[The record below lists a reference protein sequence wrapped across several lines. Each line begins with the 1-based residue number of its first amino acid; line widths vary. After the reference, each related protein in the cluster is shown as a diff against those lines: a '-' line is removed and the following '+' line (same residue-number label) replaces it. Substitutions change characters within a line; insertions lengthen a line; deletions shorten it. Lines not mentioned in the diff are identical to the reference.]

1 MTLTEQIDLPGTSIF
16 LTDTPAVRNLTRPY
30 IVGTAVATPPQVAQD
45 DLWEFFRDH
54 FAANPLAEK
63 VWASSG
69 IVSRHYAVDPRKEP
83 TTEWTTG
90 ERMRRYLTEA
100 LPLGR
105 QAAADALT
113 SAGLT
118 PADLGLF
125 AVVSCTG
132 YVTPGLDILL
142 SHELGM
148 PANMRRVIIGHM
160 GCHAAVPGLGTVS
173 EYVAVHGKPA
183 LLLCVELSSL
193 HAQPKSPTLHA
204 GNPTIEDF
212 EQIVAHSLFA
222 DGAAAVVVA
231 PDQQPASAVAS
242 QLEIVD
248 VMASTD
254 SSVSDYMGWLV
265 TDHGFRMRLSP
276 QVPEVLERHV
286 TDLVTTLLS
295 THGHTIDDVDGWAIH
310 PGGARILRAVAD
322 QLQLSEEATA
332 PSYDILR
339 EYGNCSSATVLIILQ
354 RLLRTRE
361 IRPGK
366 VVVALG
372 FGPGLTLFA
381 ALLKAH

>member
-1 MTLTEQIDLPGTSIF
+1 M
-16 LTDTPAVRNLTRPY
+16 
-30 IVGTAVATPPQVAQD
+30 
-45 DLWEFFRDH
+45 
-54 FAANPLAEK
+54 
-63 VWASSG
+63 
-69 IVSRHYAVDPRKEP
+69 
-83 TTEWTTG
+83 
-90 ERMRRYLTEA
+90 
-100 LPLGR
+100 
-105 QAAADALT
+105 
-113 SAGLT
+113 
-118 PADLGLF
+118 
-125 AVVSCTG
+125 SCTG

-231 PDQQPASAVAS
+231 PFERAFSAGGTTN
-242 QLEIVD
+242 LEVLD
-248 VMASTD
+248 VTALTD
-254 SSVSDYMGWLV
+254 GSVSDYMGLLV

>member
-1 MTLTEQIDLPGTSIF
+1 
-16 LTDTPAVRNLTRPY
+16 
-30 IVGTAVATPPQVAQD
+30 
-45 DLWEFFRDH
+45 
-54 FAANPLAEK
+54 
-63 VWASSG
+63 
-69 IVSRHYAVDPRKEP
+69 
-83 TTEWTTG
+83 
-90 ERMRRYLTEA
+90 
-100 LPLGR
+100 
-105 QAAADALT
+105 
-113 SAGLT
+113 
-118 PADLGLF
+118 
-125 AVVSCTG
+125 SCTG
-132 YVTPGLDILL
+132 YVTPGLDIRL

-148 PANMRRVIIGHM
+148 PANLRRVIIGHM
-160 GCHAAVPGLGTVS
+160 GCHAAVPGLGTVA
-173 EYVAVHGKPA
+173 EYVAVHGRPA
-183 LLLCVELSSL
+183 LLLCVELASL

-204 GNPTIEDF
+204 GSPTIEDF

-222 DGAAAVVVA
+222 DGASAVVVA
-231 PDQQPASAVAS
+231 PEQRPASAVAS

-286 TDLVTTLLS
+286 AGLVTTLLS
-295 THGHTIDDVDGWAIH
+295 THGYTLDDVDGWAIH
-310 PGGARILRAVAD
+310 PGGARILRVVAN

-354 RLLRTRE
+354 RLLQTRE
-361 IRPGK
+361 IPPGK